1 LCLSPLSKMRQV
13 CDTTQE
19 LVQGPNEQN
28 QIELV
33 STSFFSTVNRML
45 STVAYTDLPNSH
57 EMVEGLS
64 VGGVSTNDLKC
75 WLKSSVVS
83 CCLSTMEGA
92 TTSRIPRRILGF
104 FELRNIEAQII
115 QCGELLGFAGQ
126 KFVGG
131 VSNPRNQN
139 QPCIS

>member
-1 LCLSPLSKMRQV
+1 M

-19 LVQGPNEQN
+19 LVQGPNLLN
-28 QIELV
+28 QSELV
-33 STSFFSTVNRML
+33 STTFFSTVNRML
-45 STVAYTDLPNSH
+45 STVSYLDLPNSH
-57 EMVEGLS
+57 GTVEGLS
-64 VGGVSTNDLKC
+64 VGGVSTNDLNC

-83 CCLSTMEGA
+83 CCLSSMEGA

-104 FELRNIEAQII
+104 FELRNIESQII

-131 VSNPRNQN
+131 VSHRLKSP
-139 QPCIS
+139 II